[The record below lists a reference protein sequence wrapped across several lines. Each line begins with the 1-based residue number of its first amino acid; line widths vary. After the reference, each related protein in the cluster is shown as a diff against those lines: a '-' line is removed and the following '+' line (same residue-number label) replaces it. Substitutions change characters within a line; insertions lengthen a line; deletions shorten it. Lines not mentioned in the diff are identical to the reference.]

1 MTNTQRLPREQE
13 PRESQDHQSTAENEA
28 GEESVPLLPDWI
40 TAGGWIP
47 LAVIEVIFLILC
59 VNAGTAYGAP
69 YGWSL
74 LLAPALP
81 FAAWLWSSFTR
92 RTEELELL
100 KRLELRS
107 RIKIREIDHLHW
119 KEFEVQCI
127 ILLQLL
133 HYENVKKTKELP
145 NVKAIDITAT
155 SPDTGTPE
163 IFECKHRKLRPVG
176 VGEVNELIGRIASGM
191 YKGFPVTLMTNARVT
206 DGAIEKADQHGIK
219 VISRNQLAELMA
231 QASDEPGNRASGRLI
246 PASPA
251 QNTAAEAPA
260 GARGLIT
267 TWFSA
272 LRTETKLATA
282 VTGASIL
289 TVLIILLQMAVTG
302 PRTAVVPPATAEPR
316 SAAPNGSPAAHPPAN
331 PATAGNEE
339 TPEAVAHRFLTA
351 ISDHDWPEVW
361 QLGGKNTGRGPYASY
376 SGMVSGYRDT
386 IRDVPLTMTATGDT
400 VSGRFLAYETGNRV
414 QTYTF
419 TYAIHDGAIVSAS
432 QQVAA
437 PTS

>member
-1 MTNTQRLPREQE
+1 VTNTQRLPREQE

-231 QASDEPGNRASGRLI
+231 QASDEPETG
-246 PASPA
+246 P
-251 QNTAAEAPA
+251 PA
-260 GARGLIT
+260 G
-267 TWFSA
+267 
-272 LRTETKLATA
+272 
-282 VTGASIL
+282 
-289 TVLIILLQMAVTG
+289 
-302 PRTAVVPPATAEPR
+302 
-316 SAAPNGSPAAHPPAN
+316 
-331 PATAGNEE
+331 
-339 TPEAVAHRFLTA
+339 
-351 ISDHDWPEVW
+351 
-361 QLGGKNTGRGPYASY
+361 
-376 SGMVSGYRDT
+376 
-386 IRDVPLTMTATGDT
+386 
-400 VSGRFLAYETGNRV
+400 
-414 QTYTF
+414 
-419 TYAIHDGAIVSAS
+419 
-432 QQVAA
+432 
-437 PTS
+437 